1 MHRNTM
7 YSRGYV
13 STFLGEGEAKVSN
26 GTAVSKVSFTK
37 SATKVYYF

>member
-1 MHRNTM
+1 M